1 MILDYRLQANRKTRE
16 GAQHADRYA
25 QFEYINARMK
35 KQLGEKNRD
44 GSYGTQAQR
53 AKVLQL
59 CADQLHEMGY
69 RKMTTHMLKPKH
81 VDALT
86 KRWLDEG
93 LSSGTIKNRISAL
106 RWGAPGNSTLSA
118 AGGILGDFGGYQWP
132 SLLPYKTLDC
142 HSWCRLLSTKSP
154 SGYKRPPEG
163 SWRYA
168 ELARNRQ

>member
-1 MILDYRLQANRKTRE
+1 MILDYRLQANRKTWE
-16 GAQHADRYA
+16 DAQHADRYA

-106 RWGAPGNSTLSA
+106 RWGGAWQQHFVGRWRNPWRLWRVSVAWSPTL
-118 AGGILGDFGGYQWP
+118 
-132 SLLPYKTLDC
+132 
-142 HSWCRLLSTKSP
+142 
-154 SGYKRPPEG
+154 
-163 SWRYA
+163 
-168 ELARNRQ
+168 